1 MKLEI
6 INLTKKYKDLV
17 ALNNINITLEN
28 GIYGLLGP
36 NGSGKSTFMNILC
49 MILEPTIWGIYFN
62 NTNIKELNTEFL
74 QAIGYM
80 PQYATLY
87 EDFTL
92 EEYLYY
98 IAALK
103 GLSKKKLSNIVNDIL
118 CEVSLNKV
126 KNRKIKTFSGGMKQ
140 RAMLAQAL
148 LGDPQILIL
157 DEPTAGLDP
166 KKRIEI
172 RNLIAKLS
180 KDKIVII
187 ATHVVSDIE
196 FIAKEIILIKEGK
209 LIVKETIQ
217 NLLKTVDGKVLEI
230 EIDDTDIEEVGK
242 KYSVSNIH
250 YIDNKLFARILVRD
264 DSIVGEKVYPTMDD
278 VYLYYFGD
286 EK

>member
-6 INLTKKYKDLV
+6 RDLTKYYKNIL
-17 ALNNINITLEN
+17 ALDNINIKLEN

-36 NGSGKSTFMNILC
+36 NGAGKSTFMNILC
-49 MILEPTIWGIYFN
+49 MILEPSEGSIYFN
-62 NTNIKELNTEFL
+62 NTNIKDLDIKFL
-74 QAIGYM
+74 RNIGYM

-87 EDFTL
+87 EDFAL

-98 IAALK
+98 MAALK
-103 GLSKKKLSNIVNDIL
+103 GLSRKHLSFTVDTIL
-118 CEVSLNKV
+118 AEVSLIDV

-148 LGDPQILIL
+148 LGDPDILIL

-180 KDKIVII
+180 KNKIVII

-196 FIAKEIILIKEGK
+196 FIANEIILIKSGK
-209 LIVKETIQ
+209 FIVKDSIQ
-217 NLLKTVDGKVLEI
+217 NLLKTIDGKVMEI
-230 EIDDTDIEEVGK
+230 EIDDTDIPELDK
-242 KYSVSNIH
+242 KYSVSNIR
-250 YIDNKLFARILVRD
+250 YIDNKLFARALVKD
-264 DSIVGEKVYPTMDD
+264 DRIVGHKVYPTMDD

-286 EK
+286 KK

>member
-1 MKLEI
+1 
-6 INLTKKYKDLV
+6 
-17 ALNNINITLEN
+17 
-28 GIYGLLGP
+28 
-36 NGSGKSTFMNILC
+36 
-49 MILEPTIWGIYFN
+49 
-62 NTNIKELNTEFL
+62 
-74 QAIGYM
+74 
-80 PQYATLY
+80 
-87 EDFTL
+87 
-92 EEYLYY
+92 
-98 IAALK
+98 
-103 GLSKKKLSNIVNDIL
+103 
-118 CEVSLNKV
+118 
-126 KNRKIKTFSGGMKQ
+126 
-140 RAMLAQAL
+140 MLAQAL

>member
-49 MILEPTIWGIYFN
+49 MILEPTIGGIYFN

-103 GLSKKKLSNIVNDIL
+103 GLSKKN
-118 CEVSLNKV
+118 
-126 KNRKIKTFSGGMKQ
+126 
-140 RAMLAQAL
+140 
-148 LGDPQILIL
+148 
-157 DEPTAGLDP
+157 
-166 KKRIEI
+166 
-172 RNLIAKLS
+172 
-180 KDKIVII
+180 
-187 ATHVVSDIE
+187 
-196 FIAKEIILIKEGK
+196 
-209 LIVKETIQ
+209 
-217 NLLKTVDGKVLEI
+217 
-230 EIDDTDIEEVGK
+230 
-242 KYSVSNIH
+242 
-250 YIDNKLFARILVRD
+250 
-264 DSIVGEKVYPTMDD
+264 
-278 VYLYYFGD
+278 
-286 EK
+286 